1 MKGKSMSYVVIGAT
15 GQLGTLTVS
24 SLLDRGVAPDQI
36 VAAGRNTEKLA
47 ELAQLGVRTRQIDLS
62 DRASLDGL
70 FSAEDTVLLIS
81 GSELGQRVA
90 QHGNAIDAA
99 KTAGVRRIVYTSAPK
114 ARTSALAVNP
124 EHKATEELIDASGLP
139 ATILRN
145 GWYSE
150 NYVPAVEQ
158 ARQTGSLL
166 TSAGEGRVSSA
177 SRKDFAEAA
186 AIVLTDSSTSGR
198 VYELSGDYAWTQQEL
213 ADAISTAIGS
223 EVAVANV
230 TPEEH
235 ESVLLGAGLDA
246 QTAGFLVALDGNTR
260 DGLLGE
266 TSGDLSALIGRPTT
280 PLVDGLREAVSV

>member
-1 MKGKSMSYVVIGAT
+1 MSYVVIGAT

-47 ELAQLGVRTRQIDLS
+47 ELAQQGVRTRQIDLS

-70 FSAEDTVLLIS
+70 FSADDTVLLIS
-81 GSELGQRVA
+81 GSELGQRVT

-99 KTAGVRRIVYTSAPK
+99 KNAGVKRIVYTSAPK
-114 ARTSALAVNP
+114 ASTSALVLAP
-124 EHKATEELIDASGLP
+124 EHKATEELIAASGIP
-139 ATILRN
+139 STILRN

-150 NYVPAVEQ
+150 NYLPSIEQ

-166 TSAGEGRVSSA
+166 TSAGDGRISSA

-186 AIVLTDSSTSGR
+186 AIVLTDSSTAGR

-223 EVAVANV
+223 EVALANV
-230 TPEEH
+230 TAEEH
-235 ESVLLGAGLDA
+235 HSALVGAGVDEG
-246 QTAGFLVALDGNTR
+246 TAGFLVALDGNTR
-260 DGLLGE
+260 DGLLDG